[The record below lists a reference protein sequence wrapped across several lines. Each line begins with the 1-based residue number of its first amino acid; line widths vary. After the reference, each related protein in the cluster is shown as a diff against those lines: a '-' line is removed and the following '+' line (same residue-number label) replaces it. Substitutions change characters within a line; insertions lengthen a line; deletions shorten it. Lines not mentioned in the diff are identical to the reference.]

1 MNPLMGN
8 TAVGMV
14 DMGKTMRVM
23 LRLDKEVSV
32 RPGVSFIRPGEDG
45 IQAFRHRCLFP
56 YCCWCFIDP
65 MSGPGA
71 VESSA
76 PYYNQSPK
84 KKRNKWLWIGL
95 PVLLAV
101 IILGAVLGGV
111 LGSRGSGNDNNSSN
125 GSSGSNNAAA
135 DPSGTNRSGGSGS
148 AGVGSTATGANGQ
161 AYLAISTD
169 SNSLPVY
176 PTAVSRKRW
185 TRLHLGFQGD

>member
-1 MNPLMGN
+1 
-8 TAVGMV
+8 
-14 DMGKTMRVM
+14 
-23 LRLDKEVSV
+23 
-32 RPGVSFIRPGEDG
+32 
-45 IQAFRHRCLFP
+45 
-56 YCCWCFIDP
+56 

-111 LGSRGSGNDNNSSN
+111 LGSRGSGDDGNGSN

-135 DPSGTNRSGGSGS
+135 DPSGSNGSGGS

-176 PTAVSRKRW
+176 PTAVSGKHTVEHCDSRV
-185 TRLHLGFQGD
+185 TDLV